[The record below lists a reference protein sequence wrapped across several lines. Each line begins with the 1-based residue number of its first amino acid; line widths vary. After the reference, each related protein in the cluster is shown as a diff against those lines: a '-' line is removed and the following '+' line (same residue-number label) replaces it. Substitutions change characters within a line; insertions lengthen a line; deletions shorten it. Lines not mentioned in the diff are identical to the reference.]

1 MKQLY
6 CFYLLFFFA
15 FSSLAQTDSET
26 LLNQGVERYSQGNYQ
41 QAIVLFKKTIATSD
55 KEKDKIII
63 GKATNNMANAYSQ
76 IGKSELALQ
85 YYLKAI
91 DQFGEVK
98 DTFNIAKSTKNI
110 GALYSEQ
117 KEFDKALQHYQK
129 ALTLAQKINNLA
141 LVADCYNNMGVV
153 YEQQNKLDQ
162 AIEVYT
168 KALNLYRE
176 LKSEERE
183 SMVLNNLAIV
193 WKNLNDY
200 PKAIAYY
207 NQAIALSEKVGDQ
220 FMVAAN
226 QNNLG
231 NVYILTGDY
240 QKSFDLC
247 LLANTNAKK
256 IDAKEII
263 IESYDGLA
271 TASEKLKKYQEA
283 LYYRKLYQEEKDSYI
298 NVQRS
303 EQLVSMQVKYETAQK
318 EAEIKIKNL
327 EIKEKQLQITKR
339 NYWIFSILLF
349 LVGGILFFFNWK
361 TKQKLKNQLIKDTAI
376 RETEE
381 QERIR
386 IAKDIHDDL
395 GSGLSKIKFLS
406 EIIHQ
411 KTTTQPDV
419 QTSSEAVKETANK
432 MIENMRDL
440 IWALNP
446 ENTTLANLIARMR
459 EYTTDYVE
467 DYPMEVNYDFP
478 ENIPQT
484 AISKESHRELFMVIK
499 ESLNNIVKH
508 SNATRIHFAIVLD
521 AKQIRITIKD
531 NGQGFSTE
539 TKSSGNGLRNMQSR
553 LTQIGGKIDIESN
566 TNQGTSID
574 LVLPL
579 SKILT
584 RKL

>member
-1 MKQLY
+1 MKKV
-6 CFYLLFFFA
+6 FYLYFLIFLGFHLVA
-15 FSSLAQTDSET
+15 QNSSELH
-26 LLNQGVERYSQGNYQ
+26 LNKGVEQYSKGNYEE
-41 QAIVLFKKTIATSD
+41 AIVLFKKAIETSVL
-55 KEKDKIII
+55 EKDKITI
-63 GKATNNMANAYSQ
+63 GKATNNIANSYSQ
-76 IGKSELALQ
+76 IGKSELALK

-91 DQFGEVK
+91 DYFNEVK
-98 DTFNIAKSTKNI
+98 DTFNSAKSTKNI

-117 KEFDKALQHYQK
+117 KEFEKALGYYQT
-129 ALTLAQKINNLA
+129 ALSLAQKINDIPL
-141 LVADCYNNMGVV
+141 LADCYNNMGVV
-153 YEQQNKLDQ
+153 YEQENNLKK

-168 KALNLYRE
+168 KALSLYRG
-176 LKSEERE
+176 LQSEERE

-200 PKAIAYY
+200 PKAINYY
-207 NQAIALSEKVGDQ
+207 NQAITLSQKVGDQ

-231 NVYILTGDY
+231 NVYVLTGEY

-247 LLANTNAKK
+247 LLANTTAKK
-256 IDAKEII
+256 IGAKEII
-263 IESYDGLA
+263 IGSYDGLA
-271 TASEKLKKYQEA
+271 TASEKLKNYEEA
-283 LYYRKLYQEEKDSYI
+283 LSYRKLYEEEKDSYI
-298 NVQRS
+298 NLERS

-318 EAEIKIKNL
+318 EAAIKIKNL
-327 EIKEKQLQITKR
+327 EIKEKQLQITNR

-349 LVGGILFFFNWK
+349 LVVAILFLLHWK
-361 TKQKLKNQLIKDTAI
+361 SKQKLKNQIIKDKAI

-411 KTTTQPDV
+411 KTTQQPDV
-419 QTSSEAVKETANK
+419 QTSSQAVKETANK

-459 EYTTDYVE
+459 EYTTDYLE
-467 DYPMEVNYDFP
+467 DYPIEVHYDLP

-508 SNATRIHFAIVLD
+508 SNATLILFSILLD
-521 AKQIRITIKD
+521 AKQIRLTIKD
-531 NGQGFSTE
+531 NGQGFSTDS
-539 TKSSGNGLRNMQSR
+539 KSLGNGLRNMQSR
-553 LTQIGGKIDIESN
+553 LTQIGGKIEIESKI
-566 TNQGTSID
+566 NQGTSVD

-579 SKILT
+579 SKIV
-584 RKL
+584 K

>member
-6 CFYLLFFFA
+6 CFYLLFFFGFNA
-15 FSSLAQTDSET
+15 WTQNATET
-26 LLNQGVERYSQGNYQ
+26 LLDKGVEQYGKGNFQ
-41 QAIVLFKKTIATSD
+41 EAIVTFQKVIATGD
-55 KEKDKIII
+55 KEKDKISI
-63 GKATNNMANAYSQ
+63 GKAINNIANSYSQ
-76 IGKSELALQ
+76 IGKSELALA

-91 DQFGEVK
+91 KHFTALN

-110 GALYSEQ
+110 GTLYSEQ
-117 KEFDKALQHYQK
+117 KEFEK
-129 ALTLAQKINNLA
+129 ALTHYQTALDLALKINDLP
-141 LVADCYNNMGVV
+141 LIADCYNNMGVV
-153 YEQQNKLDQ
+153 YEQQNKLDK

-168 KALNLYRE
+168 KALHLYRE
-176 LKSEERE
+176 LKSEKRE

-207 NQAIALSEKVGDQ
+207 NQAIVLSEKVGDQ

-231 NVYILTGDY
+231 NVYVLTGEY

-283 LYYRKLYQEEKDSYI
+283 LQYRKLYQEEKDSYI

-327 EIKEKQLQITKR
+327 EIKEKELQIDNR
-339 NYWIFSILLF
+339 NYWIFYILF
-349 LVGGILFFFNWK
+349 SLVVGILFFFNWK

-411 KTTTQPDV
+411 KTTQQPEV

-459 EYTTDYVE
+459 EYTTDYLE

-484 AISKESHRELFMVIK
+484 TISKESHRELFMVIK

-508 SNATRIHFAIVLD
+508 SNATLIHFAIHLD
-521 AKQIRITIKD
+521 DKQIRLTIKD
-531 NGQGFSTE
+531 NGQGFSID
-539 TKSSGNGLRNMQSR
+539 TKNIGNGLRNMQSR
-553 LTQIGGKIDIESN
+553 LNQIGGKIDIDGKV
-566 TNQGTSID
+566 NQGTTID
-574 LVLPL
+574 LTLPL
-579 SKILT
+579 NKIV
-584 RKL
+584 R